1 MSYTIQEIFSK
12 VESHLLTQNQRSE
25 NELGCRYRSNELMC
39 AVGCLLNDDV
49 YSTDIE
55 GMCAHSLPVSV
66 LKTIIKDDEM
76 ETGINLLG
84 ELQDLHDI
92 YTVERWRTKL
102 DELAYEFKLKTCLT
116 YNT

>member
-12 VESHLLTQNQRSE
+12 VESHLLTQNERSE
-25 NELGCRYRSNELMC
+25 NELGCRYRSGELMC
-39 AVGCLLNDDV
+39 AVGCLITDDV
-49 YSTDIE
+49 YTPDIE

-92 YTVERWRTKL
+92 YTVNTWRTKL
-102 DELAYEFKLKTCLT
+102 NTIADDFNLKTSVSVS
-116 YNT
+116 

>member
-1 MSYTIQEIFSK
+1 MSYTIQEIFTK

-25 NELGCRYRSNELMC
+25 NELGCRYRSEGLMC
-39 AVGCLLNDDV
+39 AVGCLLSDDV
-49 YSTDIE
+49 YTTDIE

-92 YTVERWRTKL
+92 YTVNTWRTKL
-102 DELAYEFKLKTCLT
+102 NTIADDFNLKTSVSVS
-116 YNT
+116 